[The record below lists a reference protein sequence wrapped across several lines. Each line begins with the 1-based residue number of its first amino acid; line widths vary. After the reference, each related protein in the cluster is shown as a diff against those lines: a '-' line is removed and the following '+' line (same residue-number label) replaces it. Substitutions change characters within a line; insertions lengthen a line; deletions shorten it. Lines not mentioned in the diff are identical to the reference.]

1 MRLRFLGHA
10 AVHLSAGG
18 SQLYIDPFLTGNPL
32 APADALDL
40 PCDFILLSHY
50 HGDHLGDTVA
60 LAKRHSA
67 PVLTTNEIA
76 HALAKEGVEAV
87 DMHIGGKKDFP
98 FGSLKLV
105 LAEHGSGIAGGQAA
119 GFVIGS
125 EGKKVY
131 FAGDTALYSDMKLLK
146 QFWGPI
152 DLALLPIGSH
162 YTMDAH
168 DAQVAVEWIDPS
180 FVIPI
185 HYDTF
190 PNIVTDAE
198 AFKRAVESTGRSHVV
213 LLAPGATFDL

>member
-1 MRLRFLGHA
+1 MQLRFLGHA
-10 AVHLSAGG
+10 ALHLTTG
-18 SQLYIDPFLTGNPL
+18 SSHLYIDPYLSANPA
-32 APADALDL
+32 APEGALDL
-40 PCDFILLSHY
+40 PCEFILLSHY
-50 HGDHLGDTVA
+50 HSDHLGDTVA
-60 LAKRHSA
+60 LAKRHGA
-67 PVLTTNEIA
+67 TVLTTNEIA
-76 HALAKEGVEAV
+76 AALAKEGVEAV
-87 DMHIGGKKDFP
+87 GMHIGGKKDFA

-105 LAEHGSGIAGGQAA
+105 LAQHGSGIAGGQAA
-119 GFVIGS
+119 GFVIGA
-125 EGKKVY
+125 EGKKIY

-146 QFWGPI
+146 QLWGPI

-185 HYDTF
+185 HYNTF
-190 PNIVTDAE
+190 PGISADGE